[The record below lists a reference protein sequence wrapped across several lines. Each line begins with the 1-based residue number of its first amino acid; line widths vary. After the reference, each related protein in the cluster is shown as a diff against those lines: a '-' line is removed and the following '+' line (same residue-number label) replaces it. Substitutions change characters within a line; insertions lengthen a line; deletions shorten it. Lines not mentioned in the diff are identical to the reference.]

1 MGSRHARPA
10 SRLIAGVQMSGMTG
24 FELYQRPSASGKPIP
39 TILLTAYPDDAV
51 RERALSAGIIG
62 YLSNPFEEDDLPACI
77 GSALTHARSGGR

>member
-24 FELYQRPSASGKPIP
+24 FELYQRLSASGKPIP

-62 YLSNPFEEDDLPACI
+62 YLSNPFEEDDLLACI
-77 GSALTHARSGGR
+77 RSALTQACSRR

>member
-77 GSALTHARSGGR
+77 RLALTHARSGGT